1 MRWLIA
7 EDDKSLA
14 SFLSRA
20 LPAAGDC
27 VEIAGDGP
35 EALALFA
42 REEPDL
48 LILDLDLP
56 LVPGSEVLCT
66 VRALSPM
73 CPVLVVSGHAD
84 DETRIA
90 CLNQG
95 ADDCLQK
102 PFSLGEL
109 RARCAA
115 LLRRRQ
121 LFDQQMATEGKKAA
135 PGEEAML
142 RHGSLE
148 IERFGRRVRVAGEP
162 VYLTN
167 REFALLEHLMQA
179 GNRPVS
185 RTALR
190 EHLWG
195 SEAAVE
201 ASVVDVHLGALR
213 RKLAA
218 CPESPR
224 IDTVRGAGFRLRAPS
239 LALSPAPSLPHPS
252 VHMPGVLHV

>member
-7 EDDKSLA
+7 EDDRALA

-20 LPAAGDC
+20 LPAAGDS
-27 VEIAGDGP
+27 VEVAGNGP
-35 EALALFA
+35 EALAFFE

-56 LVPGSEVLCT
+56 LIPGGEVLRT
-66 VRALSPM
+66 VRALSPL

-90 CLNQG
+90 CLNEG

-115 LLRRRQ
+115 VLRRRQ
-121 LFDQQMATEGKKAA
+121 MFDHQLAAENKKAA
-135 PGEEAML
+135 SGGEPVL
-142 RHGSLE
+142 QHGSLE
-148 IERFGRRVRVAGEP
+148 VERLGRRVHVAGEP
-162 VYLTN
+162 LHLTN
-167 REFALLEHLMQA
+167 REFALLEHLMQS

-185 RTALR
+185 RTEIR

-195 SEAAVE
+195 SDAAVE

-218 CPESPR
+218 YAESPR
-224 IDTVRGAGFRLRAPS
+224 IETVRGAGFCLRPP
-239 LALSPAPSLPHPS
+239 SPAFPPPPNLLRPSASLS
-252 VHMPGVLHV
+252 GGLHG

>member
-7 EDDKSLA
+7 EDDKALA
-14 SFLSRA
+14 HFLSRA
-20 LPAAGDC
+20 LPAAGDS
-27 VEIAGDGP
+27 VELAGDGA
-35 EALALFA
+35 EALALFT

-56 LVPGSEVLCT
+56 LVPGEEVLRT

-73 CPVLVVSGHAD
+73 CPVLVVSGQAD
-84 DETRIA
+84 DETRIT
-90 CLNQG
+90 CLNDG

-115 LLRRRQ
+115 LLRRRH
-121 LFDQQMATEGKKAA
+121 LVDDHIAA
-135 PGEEAML
+135 ENRGAAAGEPVL
-142 RHGSLE
+142 RYGHLE
-148 IERFGRRVRVAGEP
+148 VERFGRLVRVSGKP
-162 VYLTN
+162 LHLTN

-179 GNRPVS
+179 GDRPVS

-201 ASVVDVHLGALR
+201 TSVIDVHLGALR

-218 CPESPR
+218 CPDSPR
-224 IDTVRGAGFRLRAPS
+224 IDTVRGAGFCLRAPS
-239 LALSPAPSLPHPS
+239 VTFFPASNLPHAGVPAS
-252 VHMPGVLHV
+252 GMVHL

>member
-7 EDDKSLA
+7 EDDKALA
-14 SFLSRA
+14 RFLSRA
-20 LPAAGDC
+20 LPAAGDS
-27 VEIAGDGP
+27 VEVAGDGA
-35 EALALFA
+35 EALASFTSQ
-42 REEPDL
+42 EPDL

-56 LVPGSEVLCT
+56 LVPGGEVLRT

-73 CPVLVVSGHAD
+73 CPVLVVSGQAD

-90 CLNQG
+90 CLNDG

-109 RARCAA
+109 RARCTA
-115 LLRRRQ
+115 LLRRRHILDRQ
-121 LFDQQMATEGKKAA
+121 IAA
-135 PGEEAML
+135 ESKRAAAVEEPVL
-142 RHGSLE
+142 RHGQLE
-148 IERFGRRVRVAGEP
+148 VERFGRAVRVAGKP
-162 VYLTN
+162 LHLTN

-179 GNRPVS
+179 GERPVS

-201 ASVVDVHLGALR
+201 TSVVDVHLGALR

-224 IDTVRGAGFRLRAPS
+224 IDTVRGAGFCLRAPS
-239 LALSPAPSLPHPS
+239 HVFCPAPNLH
-252 VHMPGVLHV
+252 HPGVPVPGTVHP